1 MAALDPQDLISF
13 HAAVFVALAAA
24 EHPLSACTIS
34 GCAIIH
40 TALACNYSASLAL
53 DGHEQELFDAQ
64 DTYAS
69 LRVPGFAFVGADRI
83 SFLRC
88 PSDRLSWRLQLRYV
102 RVAGCHH

>member
-1 MAALDPQDLISF
+1 MTSSDPQDLLSF
-13 HAAVFVALAAA
+13 HAAMFVALTAA

-40 TALACNYSASLAL
+40 TALACSYSASLAL
-53 DGHEQELFDAQ
+53 DDHEQELFDAQ
-64 DTYAS
+64 DMYAS

-88 PSDRLSWRLQLRYV
+88 PSDHLSWRLQLRYV
-102 RVAGCHH
+102 RAADCHH